1 MSLQRH
7 AQCDRNG
14 SQKRARGE
22 KGDEEV
28 QRKKEKEKEKA
39 RDREEGRERKRER
52 KSSYACMGMYRKT
65 EGAEKEKQSKKERR
79 VGGAKRN

>member
-28 QRKKEKEKEKA
+28 QRKKEKEKAGEGGGE
-39 RDREEGRERKRER
+39 RERER
-52 KSSYACMGMYRKT
+52 KSSYACIGMYRKT

>member
-14 SQKRARGE
+14 SQKQARGE

-39 RDREEGRERKRER
+39 REGGGERERERE
-52 KSSYACMGMYRKT
+52 S
-65 EGAEKEKQSKKERR
+65 ERAATR
-79 VGGAKRN
+79 V